1 MGDRLVGML
10 VGVVVGVIPGFAMI
24 FIASTVTDGFADQAG
39 MIWGLTGMLL
49 IVAGAIIGAIIGAR
63 SMPHTKGQVFAG
75 LVLGVLPGL
84 AVWKMLNE
92 VNTVALVLL
101 IVGPLTLGALGL
113 RSDIHHH
120 GPTLAAQ

>member
-10 VGVVVGVIPGFAMI
+10 IGVLAGVIPGFAVI
-24 FIASTVTDGFADQAG
+24 VIASAVTGGFADQAG
-39 MIWGLTGMLL
+39 MGWGILGMLL
-49 IVAGAIIGAIIGAR
+49 IVVGAIVGAAVGAR
-63 SMPHTKGQVFAG
+63 LLPAARGQVLAG
-75 LVLGVLPGL
+75 LVLGALPGL

-113 RSDIHHH
+113 RSDIHHS
-120 GPTLAAQ
+120 GPAVPAH